1 MQDPDGL
8 VPANVKS
15 QNVGWIYSHEK
26 MPEENIFMDAKT
38 WEKGSQP
45 QLEGEMTRK
54 FKKSFT
60 ETVLGSINN
69 LETQQ
74 QSTGLT
80 YQTVKGA
87 GYSKMKFLVLLK
99 PILWDPTSNQL
110 MVQAVYST
118 QQEISVQVVHLL
130 QLLPLQR
137 ILSFC

>member
-1 MQDPDGL
+1 
-8 VPANVKS
+8 
-15 QNVGWIYSHEK
+15 

-80 YQTVKGA
+80 Y
-87 GYSKMKFLVLLK
+87 
-99 PILWDPTSNQL
+99 
-110 MVQAVYST
+110 
-118 QQEISVQVVHLL
+118 
-130 QLLPLQR
+130 
-137 ILSFC
+137 